1 MKTLNGEKRGWFL
14 TRVEANAR
22 NIGRFRELARAF
34 INRVARDVVAAWF
47 ISTGMGS
54 DAHAVMRPSG
64 YTQKGGILQGLS
76 IMSSQALMLRNHKQN
91 SERAVIWIQ

>member
-1 MKTLNGEKRGWFL
+1 MKTLNGEERGWFL

-34 INRVARDVVAAWF
+34 INRVASDVIAAWF

-76 IMSSQALMLRNHKQN
+76 IMSSQALMFRNHKQD